1 MQLLNND
8 YLNNYIKPYVA
19 DLGIALAFGVGYFI
33 FKSLKK
39 EEKVLSKDVKQ
50 QIQQSLSKWSM
61 AKSLHKFNNLIMANN
76 DKSSNAFHILDS
88 ISKAELV
95 PDVTTYNCLLVMSYR
110 LDQINE
116 ATRLIQLMKDPTH
129 HVQPDIVTFNI
140 ILKSAVK
147 EIKENFYTD
156 KSKTKETVH
165 KVKAILDE
173 IKKKGLNPDSFTYN
187 TILDAYVEAGELEL
201 ALQCFDGMGN
211 GDLAKPDVYTYTTM
225 IKGLKN
231 SCQDKNL
238 EKILE
243 IYRMIKDSNEGEIKL
258 DEFIANSVLDS
269 CIKFGKIN
277 QAIEIFNSLKSNG
290 VCPSVV
296 TYSIIMKGLGNDG
309 KINEAISLLS
319 QMKLEEIL
327 PNEVIYD
334 CLLNCAIKSQ
344 NLECMKNIYKMMV
357 KDGITPNSVILST
370 LIKGFNRT
378 KNYELAFSLFKNLT
392 EDQFNSIDIVFYN
405 SLLDCCVESGNQN
418 MLNEVY
424 QALEKRTADSKGFIT
439 PTVITYSTMLK
450 GYTKVADIE
459 KAETLYNQY
468 KSTKGYVDEVFFNI
482 MADFYGKQKD
492 ERKILGVLRDMKF
505 AGVIRSSVI
514 YSIIIK
520 MYSQIGEENKALAM
534 YEEMKKEGI
543 KPTLITSTSIMQMF
557 IKQKKMDNAVTIFYE
572 LRRGDIPI
580 DVVTYNF
587 IINGCS
593 FNKKLE
599 TAIEILLD
607 SLRANVILSEN
618 TYNNV
623 LEYLISN
630 KFMKNS
636 DRCNFASV
644 LVRHIKEKNINIK
657 YEIYTKLV
665 KLLYKTAPEIEVSK
679 EVENFS
685 KFSKSGF
692 HRGGNFNSNS
702 NYGYNSNYNNYGQQR
717 RGDYY

>member
-39 EEKVLSKDVKQ
+39 EDKTLSRDVKQ

-76 DKSSNAFHILDS
+76 DKNSTAFHILDS

-110 LDQINE
+110 LEHTNE
-116 ATRLIQLMKDPTH
+116 AIRLIQLMKDPTN

-156 KSKTKETVH
+156 KTKTKEIVH
-165 KVKAILDE
+165 KVINILDE
-173 IKKKGLNPDSFTYN
+173 IKTKGLSPDSFTYN
-187 TILDAYVEAGELEL
+187 TILDAYVEAGELDL
-201 ALQCFDGMGN
+201 ALQCFEAMGK
-211 GDLAKPDVYTYTTM
+211 GDLAQPDVYTYTTI

-231 SCQDKNL
+231 SCLEKNL
-238 EKILE
+238 EKILQ
-243 IYRMIKDSNEGEIKL
+243 IYSMIKNSEDGGVKL

-269 CIKFGKIN
+269 CIKFGRIS
-277 QAIEIFNSLKSNG
+277 QALEIFGTLKSNG
-290 VCPSVV
+290 VSPSVV
-296 TYSIIMKGLGNDG
+296 SYSIIMKGLGNEG
-309 KINEAISLLS
+309 KINEAISLLN
-319 QMKLEEIL
+319 QMKLDDVL

-378 KNYELAFSLFKNLT
+378 KNFDLAFSLFKNLT
-392 EDQFNSIDIVFYN
+392 DDQLNSIDIVFYN
-405 SLLDCCVESGNQN
+405 SLLDCCVESGNQS
-418 MLNEVY
+418 MLTEVY
-424 QALEKRTADSKGFIT
+424 QSLEKRTADSKGFIS

-450 GYTKVADIE
+450 GYTKINEIV
-459 KAETLYNQY
+459 KAEMLYNRF

-482 MADFYGKQKD
+482 MADFYGKHKD
-492 ERKILGVLRDMKF
+492 EGKILTVLRDMKS
-505 AGVIRSSVI
+505 ANVIRSSVI

-520 MYSQIGEENKALAM
+520 MYSQIGEEQKALAM

-607 SLRANVILSEN
+607 SLKENVILSEN

-623 LEYLISN
+623 LEYLIGN
-630 KFMKNS
+630 KFMRNN
-636 DRCNFASV
+636 DRCNYASI
-644 LVRHIKEKNINIK
+644 LVRHIKEKSINIK
-657 YEIYTKLV
+657 YEIYSKLV
-665 KLLYKTAPEIEVSK
+665 KLLYKTVPEIEVSK

-692 HRGGNFNSNS
+692 HRGGNYNSN
-702 NYGYNSNYNNYGQQR
+702 GYSNYNNYGQANSR